1 MNWAKPL
8 TLSRERAVLVVSHP
22 SGYSFQREITP
33 LPFIIGRSPDCHLA
47 LRDSRISRTHAR
59 IFLEN
64 GEYFIEDAGS
74 RHGLQVNGRR
84 IQRQRLAPGDRIEF
98 GIPDAYVLTFQPGGA
113 NLNSL
118 LTRLAMTS
126 PASEAAA
133 GGLTRLRSFLEIA
146 RALESSFS
154 IDDVLAAVVDA
165 AVAVTRCERGALL
178 LQEGGELRVRIA
190 RAASGISMDP
200 EEIEIPR
207 DRIQSALRG
216 RRELLRVP
224 LEPDLAALCLPLVK
238 LRSGDSLETQALLF
252 ERETLGVLY
261 LDSSRAA
268 DLSGANRELLESLAL
283 EASTILENARLLDEQ
298 REKQRLEEELRIAR
312 QIQHGL
318 LPRSMPRE
326 GWLHAAGSS
335 VPSSHVGGDYF
346 DLFRS
351 GDEAWSVILADVS
364 GKGVSAA
371 LLAALLQGAFVLAG
385 ETELS
390 PDRLL
395 RQLNRFL
402 FERTGGEKYATVFAG
417 LITQAGDLHWVNAG
431 HCAPL
436 LLRASGNL
444 NTLAPT
450 APPAGLFEDTA
461 FPLSQTRLNHGD
473 KLVIYSDG
481 FPDTSNPSGALFGL
495 RRFRELVLEHAEEN
509 CETLVARILEAVDAY
524 AAGAEQ
530 GDDRT
535 ILVLEFHSPDEA

>member
-1 MNWAKPL
+1 MNWAKSL
-8 TLSRERAVLVVSHP
+8 TFSRDRAVLLVSHAT
-22 SGYSFQREITP
+22 GYSFHREIMP
-33 LPFIIGRSPDCHLA
+33 LPFVIGRSPDCHLA

-59 IFLEN
+59 ILLEN
-64 GEYFIEDAGS
+64 GEYFIEDTGS
-74 RHGLQVNGRR
+74 RHGLQVNGRKVLR
-84 IQRQRLAPGDRIEF
+84 HKLIPGDRIEF

-118 LTRLAMTS
+118 LTRLATTS
-126 PASEAAA
+126 PTSEVA

-165 AVAVTRCERGALL
+165 AVAVTGCERGALL
-178 LQEGGELRVRIA
+178 LQERAELRVRIA
-190 RAASGISMDP
+190 RAAPGISMDP
-200 EEIEIPR
+200 EEIEIPLS
-207 DRIQSALRG
+207 RIQSALRG

-238 LRSGDSLETQALLF
+238 LRSGESMETQALLF

-261 LDSSRAA
+261 LDSSHTA

-326 GWLHAAGSS
+326 GWLRAAGSS

-351 GDEAWSVILADVS
+351 GDDAWSVILADVS

-385 ETELS
+385 ETELL
-390 PDRLL
+390 PDRLVK
-395 RQLNRFL
+395 QLNRFL
-402 FERTGGEKYATVFAG
+402 LERTGGEKYATVFAG
-417 LITQAGDLHWVNAG
+417 VITRAGSLHWVNAG
-431 HCAPL
+431 HCAPML
-436 LLRASGNL
+436 IRASGGVE
-444 NTLAPT
+444 TLAPT
-450 APPAGLFEDTA
+450 APPAGLFEETQY
-461 FPLSQTRLNHGD
+461 PLSQIRLHSGD
-473 KLVIYSDG
+473 KLVMFSDG
-481 FPDTSNPSGALFGL
+481 FPDTANPAGALFGL
-495 RRFRELVLEHAEEN
+495 RRFRELVLQHAGEG
-509 CETLVARILEAVDAY
+509 CETMAARIVEAVDAY

-535 ILVLEFHSPDEA
+535 ILVLEFHLPDEP